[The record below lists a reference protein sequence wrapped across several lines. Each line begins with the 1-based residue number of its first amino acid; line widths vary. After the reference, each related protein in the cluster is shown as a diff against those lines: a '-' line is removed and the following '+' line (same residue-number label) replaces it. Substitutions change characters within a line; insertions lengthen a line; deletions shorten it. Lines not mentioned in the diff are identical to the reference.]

1 MTIEKGYYILSNGS
15 THRIEDMSS
24 DDAKFFKKKLR
35 EGNIEY
41 LKERCHSS
49 DFDKFLDKIREKSIQ
64 KSGSE
69 SPLACKFLEISESK
83 SKEEKKI
90 LKLLSWNRNFYDIKQ
105 IQKSKDISDVILS
118 RQTNQFANYIRDKDS
133 TSIKRYTICLD
144 LLKKSINGRSI
155 IEQLRDIYIG
165 NESPYDI
172 PSFGAQQMK
181 DDQRWSSFN
190 RQIYQLSRDIFTTL
204 LTDEQR
210 EIFENNPSLFY
221 TVFTDFFKKYY
232 RPLYKRQYKSSQI
245 DKYKS
250 DYLKMCEEFVSS
262 DSDDDLIQLWE
273 LVISECKKSSDNP
286 FIEGLKGLN
295 KEIISDTPIRSV
307 CLFYEINIHKEL
319 MSIVQE
325 IANTN
330 QSIKRS
336 IQSFL
341 NKNLS
346 SRYHRQ
352 QLLWYL
358 ESYPDALFFG
368 YLKFKLKESY
378 DKAKSSSISKIEYEK
393 ILYYHRR
400 CTEFKTRLT

>member
-210 EIFENNPSLFY
+210 EIFKNNPSLFY
-221 TVFTDFFKKYY
+221 TVFTDFFQKYY
-232 RPLYKRQYKSSQI
+232 RRLYKRQSEPSQI

-250 DYLKMCEEFVSS
+250 DYLKMCQEFVSS

-273 LVISECKKSSDNP
+273 LVISECKKSSNNP
-286 FIEGLKGLN
+286 FIKGLEGLN

-307 CLFYEINIHKEL
+307 YRFYERDIHSTFI
-319 MSIVQE
+319 SI
-325 IANTN
+325 ALKMTKDRPR
-330 QSIKRS
+330 IKRS

-341 NKNLS
+341 NKN
-346 SRYHRQ
+346 RAKRDPKQ
-352 QLLWYL
+352 QLVSYL
-358 ESYPDALFFG
+358 SLYPDALFFG
-368 YLKFKLKESY
+368 YLKFKLKEIY
-378 DKAKSSSISKIEYEK
+378 DEVKSSSITMMDYEK